1 MEALLERTTEKVE
14 TKELASEIALALK
27 DFFVARIGQEGNA
40 IKMQFQ
46 GGQQFILSVREI

>member
-1 MEALLERTTEKVE
+1 MEAVLERTTEKVE